1 MMKTI
6 FVVDDEFNI
15 REIIKK
21 YLEAEGYKVVTFSNG
36 DTVYEELTRLK
47 PDLIVL
53 DIMMP
58 GLDGIELC
66 KKIRSSSEVP
76 IIFVSAK
83 DEEIDRIIG
92 LEIGGDDY
100 MSKPFSPRELVIRI
114 KNIFKR
120 LDKVV
125 KGSKEEIKDLTMYK
139 DRRYIEKENEKLDF
153 TSKEYE
159 LMEFL
164 IENKNI
170 PFTREK
176 LVEEVWG
183 YEDLADLRAID
194 DLVKRIR
201 KKLKD
206 INSKVTISTVWGY
219 GYRVDD

>member
-1 MMKTI
+1 MKTI